1 MDRKPRTLWITV
13 LLNCHH
19 TVDFERRHAP
29 MSGESV
35 YCRTCGDY
43 MTVQGITHQ
52 ITARCNKCR
61 YSRSFGQDKIAAM
74 RAAGRHVTG
83 HASHKV
89 MVKNGTQLLK
99 VVTIGTAQLAMGDL
113 IRQSSVD
120 GQAALRGFQDR
131 LSRQRQDPDQGI
143 VT

>member
-1 MDRKPRTLWITV
+1 
-13 LLNCHH
+13 
-19 TVDFERRHAP
+19 
-29 MSGESV
+29 MSV
-35 YCRTCGDY
+35 A
-43 MTVQGITHQ
+43 GITHQ

-61 YSRSFGQDKIAAM
+61 YSRSFGQDQIAAM

-89 MVKNGTQLLK
+89 MVKNGPQLLK

-120 GQAALRGFQDR
+120 GQAQLKAFQDR
-131 LSRQRQDPDQGI
+131 LSSQRKDP
-143 VT
+143 